1 MLRRPPRARR
11 TDTLVPYPTLFR
23 SLLELDRTSDV
34 TPLADVQELE
44 SILGD
49 DQILK
54 AGQPH
59 EWLLLSRKRARA
71 LVGNDCSN
79 GTDVRRSRAAASTNH
94 VHQTFS
100 GEDEVIASHIVW
112 GIIVPSHCIG
122 QTGVRVHVHEGL
134 GTFCKALQ
142 ERPDRKS
149 GG

>member
-79 GTDVRRSRAAASTNH
+79 GTDVRRSRAARSAEHTSEPQSLMRISYAVFCLKTKKPRH
-94 VHQTFS
+94 
-100 GEDEVIASHIVW
+100 A
-112 GIIVPSHCIG
+112 VPNYH
-122 QTGVRVHVHEGL
+122 
-134 GTFCKALQ
+134 
-142 ERPDRKS
+142 
-149 GG
+149 